1 MTAKHEGEESM
12 PTTIRLRSSV
22 RQRLA
27 EMASA
32 TGLTQ
37 QQILEA
43 ALGDKLNQ
51 IEREGKITIE
61 VALPSQKGSKRPSA
75 AVTTDK
81 LLRKP
86 TE

>member
-1 MTAKHEGEESM
+1 MTAKHEGEEST
-12 PTTIRLRSSV
+12 PTTIRLRNSV

-27 EMASA
+27 DMASA
-32 TGLTQ
+32 TGLSQ

-43 ALGDKLNQ
+43 ALGQKLDQ
-51 IEREGKITIE
+51 IERDGKITIE

-75 AVTTDK
+75 AVTTEK
-81 LLRKP
+81 LLRKS